1 MYEKNVDLIQF
12 HKIYPVYI
20 CYMFHIIKMY
30 VFANVIGW
38 QVAAK
43 MPEVKAQTNASI
55 KDIT

>member
-1 MYEKNVDLIQF
+1 
-12 HKIYPVYI
+12 
-20 CYMFHIIKMY
+20 MY

-38 QVAAK
+38 QVAAE